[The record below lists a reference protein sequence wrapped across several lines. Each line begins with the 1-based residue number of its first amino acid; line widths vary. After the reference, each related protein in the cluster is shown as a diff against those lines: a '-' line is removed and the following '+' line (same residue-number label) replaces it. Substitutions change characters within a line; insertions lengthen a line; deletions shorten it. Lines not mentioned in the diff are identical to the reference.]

1 MKRTVLILLFINI
14 LFICDLSAQVAL
26 KGEVIDKETSEPL
39 SFASV
44 ILKSTKDSLS
54 VKSTITDLNG
64 LYSFQNVKTGNY
76 MLIFDLLGYNS
87 KTEMIK
93 ITLPS
98 TGYAISRKDTLSCKA
113 FALDGVTISA
123 VRTQQ
128 TSDRRIFT
136 FSRNDLE
143 QVYGSLDLLK
153 TLPILRE
160 DMVNDRLIGING
172 GTVQFLI
179 NGAKATYNDIRM
191 IPKEKIKRIETYD
204 IPPIRY
210 QNVESVVNI
219 ICSSLD
225 NGMTLGAELNHAF
238 STGFANDNIYFSC
251 INGKHKISAEYAM
264 NYRNYHNKLSNFEY
278 CYNISNDLRSI
289 KYRNQEKFGY
299 TTHIPNLKYAY
310 INENKTIVEAN
321 LKPRYERRFSTTN
334 GSGIYNNGRE
344 SNDSIISNGSDK
356 IKIFNP
362 SLDLY
367 LWKKITDD
375 DEIIFNTVITF
386 YKINRN
392 NWKEEQKAYTNDI
405 FYNDRRVVKNLKKS
419 IIGEV
424 VYSKNF
430 TNLKWNS
437 GYQLTYSTLNSETI
451 NRFSINKYK
460 NDFFSHNFY
469 TELNGFYKQFLY
481 RVSMGMTHI
490 NNHAYNTKFE
500 KIYFTPKIILGYNIS
515 KNQTFRIMFDRTTI
529 PYNLNDLSNSI
540 SDISID
546 ILATGNPNLKNEVQN
561 KITTIYNLN
570 SKYIDVAL
578 TGIYMRTN
586 NYIIDY
592 FKLIDNKYWSLKGN
606 GIWREDY
613 GIALAANIKPLGNN
627 VLRANL
633 LLLPSKTRLKSDYLN
648 YSGITWENEF
658 GLYLNLNPISVS
670 YQYTIPIYRLQGSY
684 RTLSENQH
692 HLNIKYRF
700 GDWRVAAGILF
711 IGKSSHYATETLLD
725 SKVEY
730 KSDTYILD
738 NKNMITIGLSYQF
751 NKGKSKSYN
760 KKLLNQDNIAPIR

>member
-1 MKRTVLILLFINI
+1 MKRTVSILLFINI

-44 ILKSTKDSLS
+44 ILKSTKDSLC

-87 KTEMIK
+87 KTEMIR

-113 FALDGVTISA
+113 FVLDDVTISA

-160 DMVNDRLIGING
+160 DMVNDRLVGING

-225 NGMTLGAELNHAF
+225 NGMTLGADLNHAF
-238 STGFANDNIYFSC
+238 STGFANDNVYFSC

-278 CYNISNDLRSI
+278 CYNISNNLRSI

-321 LKPRYERRFSTTN
+321 LKPGYEHRFSTTN
-334 GSGIYNNGRE
+334 GSGVYNNGIG

-405 FYNDRRVVKNLKKS
+405 FYNDKREVKNLKKS

-424 VYSKNF
+424 VYSKDF

-460 NDFFSHNFY
+460 NDFFSHNIY
-469 TELNGFYKQFLY
+469 TELRFIRQMRSFY
-481 RVSMGMTHI
+481 
-490 NNHAYNTKFE
+490 HA
-500 KIYFTPKIILGYNIS
+500 
-515 KNQTFRIMFDRTTI
+515 
-529 PYNLNDLSNSI
+529 
-540 SDISID
+540 
-546 ILATGNPNLKNEVQN
+546 
-561 KITTIYNLN
+561 
-570 SKYIDVAL
+570 
-578 TGIYMRTN
+578 
-586 NYIIDY
+586 
-592 FKLIDNKYWSLKGN
+592 
-606 GIWREDY
+606 
-613 GIALAANIKPLGNN
+613 
-627 VLRANL
+627 
-633 LLLPSKTRLKSDYLN
+633 
-648 YSGITWENEF
+648 
-658 GLYLNLNPISVS
+658 
-670 YQYTIPIYRLQGSY
+670 
-684 RTLSENQH
+684 
-692 HLNIKYRF
+692 
-700 GDWRVAAGILF
+700 
-711 IGKSSHYATETLLD
+711 
-725 SKVEY
+725 
-730 KSDTYILD
+730 
-738 NKNMITIGLSYQF
+738 
-751 NKGKSKSYN
+751 
-760 KKLLNQDNIAPIR
+760 